1 MPKKV
6 REVIAILQAHGWTQ
20 VRQRGSHRQFKHPEF
35 ESTVTVAGKRGDTIP
50 VGQLVSIRRNAKIEE
65 LR

>member
-1 MPKKV
+1 MAKKV
-6 REVIAILQAHGWTQ
+6 REVVAILEAHGWTQ

-35 ESTVTVAGKRGDTIP
+35 SPTITVAGKESVTIP
-50 VGQLVSIRRNAKIEE
+50 VGQLASIRRYSGIEE

>member
-1 MPKKV
+1 MAKKV
-6 REVIAILQAHGWTQ
+6 HEVIAIIEGHDWRQ

-35 ESTVTVAGKRGDTIP
+35 AGTVTVAGKRSDTMQN
-50 VGQLVSIRRNAKIEE
+50 GMLARIRRDTGIEE

>member
-1 MPKKV
+1 MAKKV
-6 REVIAILQAHGWTQ
+6 REVVAILEAHGWTQ

-35 ESTVTVAGKRGDTIP
+35 LPTITVAGKRSDTMP
-50 VGQLVSIRRNAKIEE
+50 AGVLATVRRNSKIEE